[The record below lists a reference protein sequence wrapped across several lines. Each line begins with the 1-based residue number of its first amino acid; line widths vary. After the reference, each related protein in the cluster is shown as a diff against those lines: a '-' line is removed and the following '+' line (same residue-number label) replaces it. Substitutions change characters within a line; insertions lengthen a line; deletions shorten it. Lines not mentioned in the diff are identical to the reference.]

1 MIILVPPLQDLFG
14 ELYIG
19 SMKVKVASLL
29 NLGEATGAQV
39 LQQERTRMPDRS
51 VPARE
56 KGENVSARLDII

>member
-1 MIILVPPLQDLFG
+1 MINILVPPWQALFG

-19 SMKVKVASLL
+19 SMNVGS

-51 VPARE
+51 VPAR
-56 KGENVSARLDII
+56 